1 MAGEPVEYAVAV
13 DRYLAAADLRRQ
25 SIRVYRIA
33 LATWAWALIG
43 RIPPAG
49 HHRRRAAPPILPL
62 ALLDAPDAPGKLRA
76 TLAVRTATT
85 ESRTLSRELSI
96 LRRAVRWW
104 RACGWIHADP
114 TRDLS
119 IPVTV
124 QPRGAELTPADV
136 AAVLRLPASLRDQT
150 LWHLLYESAA
160 PIESILALDVDD
172 LDLSNRRTRPTAAIR
187 SGDERCPIR
196 WRAGSARL
204 LPLLLVSRTGGPVF
218 LTDRRAPAGGP
229 RRDRCPFT
237 GRSRLSYRR
246 AAELFT
252 DATRPLDSTGRG
264 WTLRQLRAAG
274 KAHVKDES

>member
-1 MAGEPVEYAVAV
+1 MTAEPVEYAVAV
-13 DRYLAAADLRRQ
+13 DRYLAAAGLGRQ
-25 SIRVYRIA
+25 SVRVYRIA

-43 RIPPAG
+43 RPPPAG
-49 HHRRRAAPPILPL
+49 HGRRRATPPFVPL
-62 ALLDAPDAPGKLRA
+62 ALLDAPDAPGRLRA

-85 ESRTLSRELSI
+85 EPRTLSRELSI

-114 TRDLS
+114 TRDLR
-119 IPVTV
+119 ITADPHTD
-124 QPRGAELTPADV
+124 RAELTPEDV
-136 AAVLRLPASLRDQT
+136 AAVLRLPASLRDQA

-160 PIESILALDVDD
+160 PIEAVLALDVDD
-172 LDLSNRRTRPTAAIR
+172 LDLANRRTRATATGEAR
-187 SGDERCPIR
+187 PVR

-204 LPLLLVSRTGGPVF
+204 LPLLLACRTGGPVF

-229 RRDRCPFT
+229 RRDRCAFT

-246 AAELFT
+246 AAEIFT
-252 DATRPLDSTGRG
+252 AATRPLDPAGRG

-274 KAHVKDES
+274 KAYVGR